1 MTKDK
6 IFNVGDTVFV
16 AGYGDY
22 EKKVQCPVCFGK
34 KKVTLIL
41 GDDTHIELDC
51 DYCRRGYEGSLGW
64 VMEAGERGRVDACV
78 ITARGEKH
86 TAEGIEY
93 TYISDRFFFSP
104 SNAFAT
110 REEAQVRADE
120 LAKERKRSDCTRAAA
135 IKDDQNKSYS
145 RLAGCFL
152 KKAKESRAEAERYEA
167 KAVIC
172 KQKARKAKP

>member
-6 IFNVGDTVFV
+6 IFSVGESVFV
-16 AGYGDY
+16 ARYGNH

-41 GDDTHIELDC
+41 GDDTHVELDC
-51 DYCRRGYEGSLGW
+51 DYCQRGYEGSLGW
-64 VMEAGERGRVDACV
+64 VKESVERGEVNEYI
-78 ITARGEKH
+78 ITSREEKH
-86 TAEGIEY
+86 TAEGVDY
-93 TYISDRFFFSP
+93 TYYAEHYSFPP
-104 SNAFAT
+104 SNVFAT

-120 LAKERKRSDCTRAAA
+120 LATKHKHNECIRAAA
-135 IKDDQNKSYS
+135 NKNNQNKSYS
-145 RLAGCFL
+145 LDAGYFL